1 MVVDQD
7 FKEVKDGEQGFLAVK
22 GPTGCRYLNDSR
34 QKDYVVNG
42 WNLTGDIY
50 TRTSEGYFKYESRA
64 DDMIISSGYNI
75 AAPEV
80 ENALLMHK
88 GVAEVAVVGL
98 PDDERGMVVT
108 AYIVLRAEFIASD
121 VMAKELQDHVKNQ
134 ISPYKYPRSIHFV
147 DSLPKTTTGKLQRF
161 RLKN

>member
-1 MVVDQD
+1 
-7 FKEVKDGEQGFLAVK
+7 
-22 GPTGCRYLNDSR
+22 
-34 QKDYVVNG
+34 
-42 WNLTGDIY
+42 
-50 TRTSEGYFKYESRA
+50 
-64 DDMIISSGYNI
+64 MIISSGYNI

-88 GVAEVAVVGL
+88 GVGEVAVVGL

-108 AYIVLRAEFIASD
+108 AYIVLRPEFIASD

-134 ISPYKYPRSIHFV
+134 IAPYKYPRSIHFV

-161 RLKN
+161 RLKS